1 MLSNYSCICVVALNL
16 AEPYLFFLFLVGGGV
31 MGLTV
36 GLSLVGECVGVKLGL
51 FLGAL
56 LGLEDVGNRVSSFV
70 GGRVMGLAL
79 GP

>member
-1 MLSNYSCICVVALNL
+1 M
-16 AEPYLFFLFLVGGGV
+16 
-31 MGLTV
+31 TV

-51 FLGAL
+51 FVGAL
-56 LGLEDVGNRVSSFV
+56 LGLEDVGNQDSSFV